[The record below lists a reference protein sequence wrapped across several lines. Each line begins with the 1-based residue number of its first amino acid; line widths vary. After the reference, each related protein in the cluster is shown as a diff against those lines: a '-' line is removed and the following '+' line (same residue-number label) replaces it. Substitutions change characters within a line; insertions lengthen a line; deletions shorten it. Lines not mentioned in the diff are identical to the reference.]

1 MPDDTITIALDGE
14 IPLGE
19 FARTIGR
26 FAELVSALSED
37 AGSPELDWVIDDLQ
51 VSSAIATARAL
62 SDPQAAEQVA
72 RDYAAVGTALE
83 NHTPV
88 QVSPRVRRAVNKIIS
103 IRDRRVKAVRFETAQ
118 RDAVIPTSQDSPPR
132 LLVFPKAKTAAAVGT
147 VSELLAIKAPATAA
161 SSFGAIQGRVQ
172 ALSNRGALR
181 FTVYDLLYDKA
192 VGCYIA
198 EGKEEL
204 LRNAWGRLAFIEGL
218 ITRDPLNGRP
228 LAIRQVRSIALLDEP
243 PSAPNYETARGV
255 APSLNDLSPEDAIR
269 RGRDA

>member
-51 VSSAIATARAL
+51 VSSAIATVRAPG
-62 SDPQAAEQVA
+62 DPQAVGKVIHAFAE
-72 RDYAAVGTALE
+72 VGTALE
-83 NHTPV
+83 SHTPV
-88 QVSPRVRRAVNKIIS
+88 QVSKRVRRAVNEIFS
-103 IRDRRVKAVRFETAQ
+103 IRDPRIRAVRFETAE
-118 RDAVIPTSQDSPPR
+118 RDALIPTNAVAPPR
-132 LLVFPKAKTAAAVGT
+132 LLIIPKPTAAMGT
-147 VSELLAIKAPATAA
+147 LTTPVIKASITA
-161 SSFGAIQGRVQ
+161 SPSLGAIQGRVQ
-172 ALSNRGALR
+172 SLSNRGALR

-192 VGCYIA
+192 ISCYIA

-228 LAIRQVRSIALLDEP
+228 LAIRHVRNITLLDEP